1 MLDRCKHDSFL
12 PSICELKL
20 TQKDSRGKKTVK
32 PCVTRV
38 TSLFEKRFLQ
48 PSLSRKHN
56 FFVKDQDTVMPME
69 DHNKTRK

>member
-1 MLDRCKHDSFL
+1 MLDRCEHDTFL
-12 PSICELKL
+12 PSICEL
-20 TQKDSRGKKTVK
+20 TQKDGRGKKTVK
-32 PCVTRV
+32 PRVTRV

-56 FFVKDQDTVMPME
+56 FFVKDQDTAMPME